1 LAAFY
6 LLAATI
12 IIANLMVYWIPAQAK
27 DASHD

>member
-1 LAAFY
+1 

-12 IIANLMVYWIPAQAK
+12 IIANLMVYWIPAQDK